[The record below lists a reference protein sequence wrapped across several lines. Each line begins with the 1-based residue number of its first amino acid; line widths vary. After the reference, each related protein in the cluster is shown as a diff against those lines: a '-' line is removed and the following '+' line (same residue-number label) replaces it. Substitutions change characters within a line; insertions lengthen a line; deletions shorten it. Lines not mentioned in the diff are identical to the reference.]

1 MLQILLNLISECPRS
16 LRVKDIEQ
24 ARPMEVTM
32 EVRVQKINADAKL
45 PAYGHP
51 GDAGLDLFSS
61 VDCVLD
67 EGDVKAVPTGIKI
80 VVPPGY
86 VGLIW
91 DKSGISL
98 RGVHRLAGVVD
109 AGYRGEVQVVMANL
123 GCEPYEV
130 KKGMK
135 IAQML
140 IQPVQEVRVVEAEDL
155 DATAR
160 GEGGFGSTGLY

>member
-1 MLQILLNLISECPRS
+1 MELK
-16 LRVKDIEQ
+16 VKRIH
-24 ARPMEVTM
+24 P
-32 EVRVQKINADAKL
+32 DAKI
-45 PAYGHP
+45 PVYGHP
-51 GDAGLDLFSS
+51 GDAGVDLFAV
-61 VDCVLD
+61 VDRTLAPGEVF
-67 EGDVKAVPTGIKI
+67 AVPTGIQVAI
-80 VVPPGY
+80 PAGS

-109 AGYRGEVQVVMANL
+109 AGYRGEVQVVMINL
-123 GCEPYEV
+123 GKEPFAV

-140 IQPVQEVRVVEAEDL
+140 IQPVASVTVVESKTL
-155 DATAR
+155 DDTSR